1 MFIGTIENQV
11 EFQNTGPTNSKT
23 IIFRQT
29 LKPQISRQALNFSY
43 PDKL

>member
-23 IIFRQT
+23 II
-29 LKPQISRQALNFSY
+29 SRQALNFSY